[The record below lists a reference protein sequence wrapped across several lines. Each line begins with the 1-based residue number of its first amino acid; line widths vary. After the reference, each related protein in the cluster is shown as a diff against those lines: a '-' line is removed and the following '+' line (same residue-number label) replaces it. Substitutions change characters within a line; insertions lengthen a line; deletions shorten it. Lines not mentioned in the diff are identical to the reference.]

1 MSKFNKIY
9 EYEYNLFGQVS
20 EHTLIIDY
28 PHVDLSVGSFVFFLF
43 LILLLLFCLLL
54 QNVSVSMTSVSGHL
68 LGLEFK
74 APFQKW

>member
-9 EYEYNLFGQVS
+9 EYEYHLFGQVS
-20 EHTLIIDY
+20 KYSEIIIY
-28 PHVDLSVGSFVFFLF
+28 AHMLCMIFFWF
-43 LILLLLFCLLL
+43 HYVSILL
-54 QNVSVSMTSVSGHL
+54 QNVTVTMTSVSGHL